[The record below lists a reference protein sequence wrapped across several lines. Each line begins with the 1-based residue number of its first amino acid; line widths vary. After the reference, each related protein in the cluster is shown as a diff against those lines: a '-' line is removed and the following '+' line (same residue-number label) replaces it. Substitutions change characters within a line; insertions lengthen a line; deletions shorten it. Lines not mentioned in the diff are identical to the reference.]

1 MPAGHCRQATSQRGG
16 NRPTIKATFRLH
28 LGSMKPLLRTTV
40 DKQGV
45 KETKPG
51 DLYCCF
57 TAALLLTE
65 MGEQSSPHQRSLIRL
80 CCLIRIRMLPHTC
93 VCTNKETE
101 TGEQSSPCQR
111 RQMLLA
117 PLLVCEKK
125 RKKEGGKHQ
134 IFSPQAFA
142 LLLMCYSS
150 SSLLY
155 CFTALLLLYCC
166 VLTDV
171 LLE

>member
-1 MPAGHCRQATSQRGG
+1 MPPGHSRQATSQRGA
-16 NRPTIKATFRLH
+16 NRSTSKATFRLC
-28 LGSMKPLLRTTV
+28 LVSVKALLRTTV

-45 KETKPG
+45 KEKKPG
-51 DLYCCF
+51 DLYCFF

-65 MGEQSSPHQRSLIRL
+65 MGEQSSPYQRSLTRI
-80 CCLIRIRMLPHTC
+80 CCLIRMRMLPHTC

-111 RQMLLA
+111 RQTLLA
-117 PLLVCEKK
+117 PLLVRKREEKK
-125 RKKEGGKHQ
+125 RVES
-134 IFSPQAFA
+134 IRF
-142 LLLMCYSS
+142 LSS
-150 SSLLY
+150 G
-155 CFTALLLLYCC
+155 FC

>member
-1 MPAGHCRQATSQRGG
+1 MPPGHSRQATSQRGA
-16 NRPTIKATFRLH
+16 NRSTSKATFRLC
-28 LGSMKPLLRTTV
+28 LVSVKALSRTTV

-45 KETKPG
+45 KETKPDETS

-65 MGEQSSPHQRSLIRL
+65 MGEQSSPYQRSLTRI
-80 CCLIRIRMLPHTC
+80 CCLIRMRMLPHTC

-117 PLLVCEKK
+117 PLLGAKKK
-125 RKKEGGKHQ
+125 RKKGGGKHQ
-134 IFSPQAFA
+134 FFFPSG
-142 LLLMCYSS
+142 L
-150 SSLLY
+150 
-155 CFTALLLLYCC
+155 C